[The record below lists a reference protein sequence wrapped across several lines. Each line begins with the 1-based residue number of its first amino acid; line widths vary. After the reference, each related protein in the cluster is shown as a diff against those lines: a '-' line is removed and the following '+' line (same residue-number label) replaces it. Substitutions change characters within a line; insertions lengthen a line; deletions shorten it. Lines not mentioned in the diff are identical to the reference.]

1 MGKYTGA
8 TFETELRTERET
20 MKNPQYYELDL
31 LKLLRALWRRMWAIL
46 LTAVLLAGAAY
57 GVSAYVM
64 TPMYEAEALMYV
76 NNVSSPGSSSFSI
89 SSSELTAA
97 QSLADT
103 YIIILKA
110 RTTLTEVIQREEL
123 DYTYEELR
131 DMVSS
136 DTVNNTE
143 VFNVRVTCEDPQE
156 ASRIANGIARV
167 LPGKI
172 SDIVDGSSVR
182 IVDYA
187 VAPTE
192 PVSPSILKF
201 TIIGFLAGALL
212 ACIMIV
218 IRTLLDTLIHDEE
231 YLMQTYDLPILAVIP
246 DHFRFGKQ
254 QNYYKYKSYQS
265 FGRTEVKK

>member
-1 MGKYTGA
+1 
-8 TFETELRTERET
+8 

-57 GVSAYVM
+57 GVSAHVM

-172 SDIVDGSSVR
+172 SDIGKYES
-182 IVDYA
+182 A
-187 VAPTE
+187 VPA
-192 PVSPSILKF
+192 SLLKHCRNVAC
-201 TIIGFLAGALL
+201 LA
-212 ACIMIV
+212 
-218 IRTLLDTLIHDEE
+218 
-231 YLMQTYDLPILAVIP
+231 AVIISVP
-246 DHFRFGKQ
+246 ENQPLLIIYGHFK
-254 QNYYKYKSYQS
+254 
-265 FGRTEVKK
+265 T